1 MEYAFKKLRVWQK
14 SHEMA
19 LKIYQAT
26 GKFPSEEKYG
36 LTGQLRRAAVSV
48 ATNIVEG
55 QARKTEREF
64 SRFLNVAEGSLEET
78 KYLLML
84 SPDLGYLDEDGY
96 VRISALANDVGRM
109 LSGFQKRLSSQRTQG

>member
-1 MEYAFKKLRVWQK
+1 MEYAFRKLRVWQK

-19 LKIYQAT
+19 LTIYQAT
-26 GKFPSEEKYG
+26 GRFPSEEKYG

-48 ATNIVEG
+48 ATNVVEG
-55 QARKTEREF
+55 HARKTEREF

-84 SPDLGYLDEDGY
+84 SLDLGYLDKDCY
-96 VRISALANDVGRM
+96 ATISALANDVGRM
-109 LSGFQKRLSSQRTQG
+109 LSGLQKRLRS